1 MSGLGDLSDTSAG
14 DSRKIVGVTSVAAA
28 RERPRLLQALEQVLP
43 VTFQECETTA
53 LDALDGL
60 LIFGEGGPRVS
71 PRSAVSPVRCPTL
84 RLSEA
89 RDDGARESRMVRM
102 ARDAQLAHPLRGRL
116 LREDCARVICS
127 ERPTDDD
134 LVFATIAESPVWWST
149 RNEHAWADHSA
160 FVPQELDERESLR
173 ECLRV
178 GRFMGLLPVLHF
190 LWRLCGEL
198 DGDERPLRAAF
209 VIDDPNLHRAS
220 YGYLDYARLAG
231 EAVRHA
237 YHVAFATV
245 PLDGWFVGRRTA
257 QLMRDN
263 RSAISLLVHGNDH
276 TTEELGRLTDER
288 QAQSV
293 LAQALRRTQALES
306 RSGVVVD
313 RVMVPPHEVCSTVAL
328 KTMFRLGFEA
338 ACIGRGHPWIK
349 SQSTSPLSW
358 ALVKWFSADIVDDGL
373 PIIPRYP
380 MDQAWEDLVFRALLG
395 QPLILFSHHWDFAE
409 GIDVLARA
417 AEYVNGLG
425 VVRWSSIG
433 SIARQSYTVKRDAD
447 RLIVD
452 MYSRSVRVGVPGDVR
467 AVEIR
472 MPRGTA
478 DEHRR
483 RLICNGAQL
492 PLEIGGVG
500 RDGWRSGL
508 REVIPGTPLE
518 LRLTADRPL
527 EASRVVG
534 SRRVA
539 WPLVRRALVEGRD
552 RVEPY
557 SRGLRLR

>member
-1 MSGLGDLSDTSAG
+1 MSALGNVSDASAW
-14 DSRKIVGVTSVAAA
+14 DSRKLIGVASVVAA
-28 RERPRLLQALEQVLP
+28 RERARLLQALEQVLP
-43 VTFQECETTA
+43 VTFQAREPAE
-53 LDALDGL
+53 LDGLDGL
-60 LIFGEGGPRVS
+60 LIFGEG
-71 PRSAVSPVRCPTL
+71 RSSASLGSAASHVCCPTL
-84 RLSEA
+84 RLGEA
-89 RDDGARESRMVRM
+89 RDGGVRESRSVRM
-102 ARDAQLAHPLRGRL
+102 TRDAQLAHPLRGRL
-116 LREDCARVICS
+116 LREDDARIVCS
-127 ERPTDDD
+127 ERPSDDD
-134 LVFATIAESPVWWST
+134 SVFATIADVPVWWST
-149 RNEHAWADHSA
+149 RSEHAWAHHSA
-160 FVPQELDERESLR
+160 FAPQELGERESLR

-178 GRFMGLLPVLHF
+178 GRFMGLLPVVHF

-198 DGDERPLRAAF
+198 DVGERPLRAAF

-231 EAVRHA
+231 EAARHA

-245 PLDGWFVGRRTA
+245 PLDGWLVRRRTA

-263 RSAISLLVHGNDH
+263 RSALSLLVHGNDH

-288 QAQSV
+288 QARGV

-313 RVMVPPHEVCSTVAL
+313 RVMVPPHEVCSTMTL

-338 ACIGRGHPWIK
+338 ACIGRGRPWIK
-349 SQSTSPLSW
+349 SQSTSPLAW
-358 ALVKWFSADIVDDGL
+358 ALVKWFPTDVVDDGL

-395 QPLILFSHHWDFAE
+395 QPLILFAHHWDFAE

-417 AEYVNGLG
+417 SEYVNSLG
-425 VVRWSSIG
+425 AVRWSSIG
-433 SIARQSYTVKRDAD
+433 SIARQSYTVKRYVD
-447 RLIVD
+447 RLVVQ
-452 MYSRSVRVGVPGDVR
+452 MYSRSVRIEVPGDVR

-472 MPRGTA
+472 MPRGSA

-492 PLEIGGVG
+492 PMESGGVG
-500 RDGWRSGL
+500 RDGWTSGL
-508 REVIPGTPLE
+508 QEVLPGAPLE
-518 LRLTADRPL
+518 LTLTSDRPL
-527 EASRVVG
+527 EASEVAA

-539 WPLVRRALVEGRD
+539 WPMVRRALVEGRD

-557 SRGLRLR
+557 SRGLRTR

>member
-1 MSGLGDLSDTSAG
+1 MSGLGDLSDASAG
-14 DSRKIVGVTSVAAA
+14 DSRRLVGVTSVVAAG
-28 RERPRLLQALEQVLP
+28 ERVRLLQALEQVLP
-43 VTFQECETTA
+43 VTFQAREPTG
-53 LDALDGL
+53 LDGLDGL
-60 LIFGEGGPRVS
+60 LAFGEGGSQASLRPAASR
-71 PRSAVSPVRCPTL
+71 VRCPTL
-84 RLSEA
+84 TLGETP
-89 RDDGARESRMVRM
+89 DGGARESRMVQM
-102 ARDAQLAHPLRGRL
+102 TRDARLAHPLRGRL
-116 LREDCARVICS
+116 LREDCAKVICS
-127 ERPTDDD
+127 ERPADDD
-134 LVFATIAESPVWWST
+134 LVFATIAESPVWWCT
-149 RNEHAWADHSA
+149 RDEHVWAHHSA
-160 FVPQELDERESLR
+160 FAPQELGERESLR

-190 LWRLCGEL
+190 LWELCGEL
-198 DGDERPLRAAF
+198 DAGERPLRAAF

-220 YGYLDYARLAG
+220 YGYLDYPRLVG
-231 EAVRHA
+231 EAARHA

-263 RSAISLLVHGNDH
+263 RSAISLVVHGNDH

-293 LAQALRRTQALES
+293 IARALRRTQALES

-313 RVMVPPHEVCSTVAL
+313 RVMVPPHEVCSTMVL

-338 ACIGRGHPWIK
+338 ACIGRGRPWIK

-358 ALVKWFSADIVDDGL
+358 PLVKWFPADIVDDGL

-425 VVRWSSIG
+425 AVRWSSIG
-433 SIARQSYTVKRDAD
+433 SIARQSYTVRRDAD
-447 RLIVD
+447 RLVVH
-452 MYSRSVRVGVPGDVR
+452 MYSRSVKIEVPGDVHN
-467 AVEIR
+467 VEIR
-472 MPRGTA
+472 MPRGST

-483 RLICNGAQL
+483 RLICNGARL
-492 PLEIGGVG
+492 PMESGGIG
-500 RDGWRSGL
+500 RDGWTSRL
-508 REVIPGTPLE
+508 RDILPGTSLD
-518 LRLTADRPL
+518 LALASDHPL
-527 EASRVVG
+527 EASEVAA
-534 SRRVA
+534 SRRVV
-539 WPLVRRALVEGRD
+539 WPMMRRALVEGRD